1 MHYLRKLLDEDEKGF
16 DVSLHEPDSWRSN
29 PD

>member
-16 DVSLHEPDSWRSN
+16 DVSPHEPDSWRTTL
-29 PD
+29 D